1 MNALCLAG
9 MQHVH
14 ALARNISG
22 LMDGSCNPDPAK
34 FGLTSDDER
43 INSSAPNVR
52 HSLATTLFIISKGG
66 RNCKITYL
74 CCKKGRE

>member
-1 MNALCLAG
+1 

-43 INSSAPNVR
+43 LNSSAPNVSC
-52 HSLATTLFIISKGG
+52 HLLISFIHGFVSQQYGK
-66 RNCKITYL
+66 
-74 CCKKGRE
+74 CCA

>member
-1 MNALCLAG
+1 

-34 FGLTSDDER
+34 FGLTSDDEL

-52 HSLATTLFIISKGG
+52 LSSATTPFAIYMEAVYPFTARRGG
-66 RNCKITYL
+66 YA
-74 CCKKGRE
+74 GRMD